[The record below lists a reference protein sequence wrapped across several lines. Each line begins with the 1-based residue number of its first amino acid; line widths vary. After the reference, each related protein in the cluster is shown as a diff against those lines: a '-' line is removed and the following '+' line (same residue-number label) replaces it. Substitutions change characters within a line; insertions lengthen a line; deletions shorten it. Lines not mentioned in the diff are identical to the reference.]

1 MRRGWIAS
9 RSSPCAKNGWPE
21 SVYVETSAGRA
32 PNRVVMAASITLVVV
47 VWAVNFIAAK
57 IGLRYLPPLTMAS
70 FRVTLAGLSM
80 VPAYLVCS
88 RWPAFADAQRP
99 SSQGITLRDL
109 WTFSYLGFFG
119 VVVNQMCFTMGLRY
133 TSVSDAAVIVGMG
146 PIYTLIL
153 AVLFRLERAT
163 WHKVVGMTI
172 ALVGV
177 AVLASENGISARSPS
192 LLGDAIT
199 MTGSIGFATYAVLG
213 KRVAGRYDA
222 LTMVAFNHFAGAIII
237 LPVALRQAREL
248 GPFSRWRAI
257 PWPAWA
263 AVLFM
268 AVCSSALAY
277 LLYFW
282 LLRYLEA
289 SQLSAFT
296 YLLPVLAVILG
307 ILLLGERGSLM
318 QIIGGV
324 LALGGVYWVESGR
337 ESPINN

>member
-1 MRRGWIAS
+1 
-9 RSSPCAKNGWPE
+9 
-21 SVYVETSAGRA
+21 
-32 PNRVVMAASITLVVV
+32 MAASIGLVVV
-47 VWAVNFIAAK
+47 VWAFNFIAAK

-70 FRVTLAGLSM
+70 FRVTIAGLSM

-88 RWPAFADAQRP
+88 RWPAFADAQSAR
-99 SSQGITLRDL
+99 SRGLTQRDL
-109 WTFSYLGFFG
+109 WTFAYLGFFG

-133 TSVSDAAVIVGMG
+133 TSVSHAAVIVGMG
-146 PIYTLIL
+146 PIYTLVL

-163 WHKVVGMTI
+163 WHKVAGMAI
-172 ALVGV
+172 AFLGV
-177 AVLASENGISARSPS
+177 AVLASENGISARLSPS

-237 LPVALRQAREL
+237 LPVAVRQAREL
-248 GPFSRWRAI
+248 GPFSKWRAI

-307 ILLLGERGSLM
+307 IVLLGERGSPM
-318 QIIGGV
+318 QLVGGI

>member
-1 MRRGWIAS
+1 
-9 RSSPCAKNGWPE
+9 
-21 SVYVETSAGRA
+21 
-32 PNRVVMAASITLVVV
+32 MAAAIAFVVI
-47 VWAVNFIAAK
+47 VWAFNFIAAK
-57 IGLRYLPPLTMAS
+57 VGLRYLPPLTMAS

-88 RWPAFADAQRP
+88 RWLAFANARP
-99 SSQGITLRDL
+99 TRSQELTWHDL
-109 WTFSYLGFFG
+109 WTFAYLGFFG

-133 TSVSDAAVIVGMG
+133 TSVSHAAVIVGMG

-163 WHKVVGMTI
+163 WHKVVGMAI
-172 ALVGV
+172 ALVGI

-199 MTGSIGFATYAVLG
+199 MSGSIGFATYAVLG

-222 LTMVAFNHFAGAIII
+222 LTMVAFNHFAGVIII
-237 LPVALRQAREL
+237 LPVALRQARQL

-263 AVLFM
+263 AVVFM
-268 AVCSSALAY
+268 AVFSSALAY

-318 QIIGGV
+318 QIIGGI

-337 ESPINN
+337 ESPVNN